1 MRAAAELDDSAEK
14 HPVTPGVLLPARE
27 QLGDLLLELGRPAD
41 ALTEYE
47 AAMQRAPRRLAGL
60 YGAARAAKLAG
71 DMPKASRYFG
81 ELAELTK
88 TSDGARA
95 EVKEARA
102 FATATAEK

>member
-1 MRAAAELDDSAEK
+1 MSHRAE
-14 HPVTPGVLLPARE
+14 PAGPHGI
-27 QLGDLLLELGRPAD
+27 LGQPAHRDPD
-41 ALTEYE
+41 ALDRLLVRGHRSRAVEIFE
-47 AAMQRAPRRLAGL
+47 LKPIVRQRPEDRL

>member
-1 MRAAAELDDSAEK
+1 
-14 HPVTPGVLLPARE
+14 
-27 QLGDLLLELGRPAD
+27 
-41 ALTEYE
+41 
-47 AAMQRAPRRLAGL
+47 MQRAPRRLAGL